1 MNLTTSS
8 TASTPRLSR
17 NVRSEPLSAAATDR
31 LLHLLSTDD
40 TFRERFQA
48 DPRQAMQAGGFDE
61 DTLLAFPFGCFIG
74 VELASKS
81 VIAGAR
87 GEIQAMLLRGLS
99 QTVPNLDASIECTRH
114 LSARR

>member
-8 TASTPRLSR
+8 IASTPSLSR

-48 DPRQAMQAGGFDE
+48 NPRQAMEAGGFDE

-87 GEIQAMLLRGLS
+87 DEIGAMLLRGLNY
-99 QTVPNLDASIECTRH
+99 TTPKLDAGHGATGH
-114 LSARR
+114 TLK

>member
-8 TASTPRLSR
+8 TASNAAQMHKVPS
-17 NVRSEPLSAAATDR
+17 SPLSAAATDR

-48 DPRQAMQAGGFDE
+48 NPRQAMETGGFDE
-61 DTLLAFPFGCFIG
+61 DTLFAFPFGCFIG

-87 GEIQAMLLRGLS
+87 DEIGAMLLRGLNY
-99 QTVPNLDASIECTRH
+99 TTPKLDAGHGATGH
-114 LSARR
+114 TLK

>member
-8 TASTPRLSR
+8 TANSPSLVR
-17 NVRSEPLSAAATDR
+17 NMRSEPLSAAATDR

-48 DPRQAMQAGGFDE
+48 NPRQAMEADGFDE

-87 GEIQAMLLRGLS
+87 KEIRAMLLRGLN
-99 QTVPNLDASIECTRH
+99 QTTPQLDANTDCSRYS
-114 LSARR
+114 LAQ

>member
-8 TASTPRLSR
+8 TASSPSLLHKA
-17 NVRSEPLSAAATDR
+17 RSAPLSAAATDR

-48 DPRQAMQAGGFDE
+48 NPRLAMEAGGFDE

-81 VIAGAR
+81 VIAGAQQEIR
-87 GEIQAMLLRGLS
+87 GMLMRGLAHTTP
-99 QTVPNLDASIECTRH
+99 QLDASHEMTRNR
-114 LSARR
+114 LK

>member
-1 MNLTTSS
+1 MNLTTRS
-8 TASTPRLSR
+8 TATTPAPLRTVPSA
-17 NVRSEPLSAAATDR
+17 PLSAAATDR

-48 DPRQAMQAGGFDE
+48 NPRQAIEADGFDE

-87 GEIQAMLLRGLS
+87 QEIRAMLLRGLN
-99 QTVPNLDASIECTRH
+99 QTTPTLDAGTDR
-114 LSARR
+114 ARYSLAQ

>member
-8 TASTPRLSR
+8 PATSPNVLRK
-17 NVRSEPLSAAATDR
+17 VRSEPLSAAATDR

-40 TFRERFQA
+40 SFRERFQA

-61 DTLLAFPFGCFIG
+61 ETLLAFPFGCFIG

-81 VIAGAR
+81 VIADAQQEIR
-87 GEIQAMLLRGLS
+87 GMLMRGLAHTTP
-99 QTVPNLDASIECTRH
+99 QLDASHGPTRNR
-114 LSARR
+114 LK